1 MNVHR
6 KHFPTI
12 KTLWKKKKKNS
23 ECLLIC
29 VLVIIVRTDIE
40 SQLAK
45 PTYIRRERVGF
56 NYRYIYRFN
65 EVFLA
70 DNWFPFDTE
79 LFRKKTQTNKLEKN
93 VSKCRFLL
101 KCIIIPQNGRITNSK
116 MRHWIPSFWK
126 GKFSMLNYNKKKS
139 NRL

>member
-1 MNVHR
+1 MCIANIFR
-6 KHFPTI
+6 PLK
-12 KTLWKKKKKNS
+12 LYEKKKKKNS

-45 PTYIRRERVGF
+45 PTYIRRERIGF

-70 DNWFPFDTE
+70 DTIGSLSIQNYLEKKPKQINW
-79 LFRKKTQTNKLEKN
+79 KKT
-93 VSKCRFLL
+93 F
-101 KCIIIPQNGRITNSK
+101 QNAD
-116 MRHWIPSFWK
+116 FC
-126 GKFSMLNYNKKKS
+126 
-139 NRL
+139 